1 MCETGHNNLIFTTV
15 EQKIARDYLE
25 AYLRNSD
32 FALNSLKQ
40 PILSILST
48 FQLLKNLKKQ
58 ILQQTTVI
66 MCETGHNN
74 LTLTTVERKIGCEY
88 LEAYLRYSDFA

>member
-1 MCETGHNNLIFTTV
+1 MCETGHNNLTFTTV
-15 EQKIARDYLE
+15 EQKIAWEYLE

-32 FALNSLKQ
+32 IALNSLKQ
-40 PILSILST
+40 YILSILSI

-74 LTLTTVERKIGCEY
+74 LTFTTVE
-88 LEAYLRYSDFA
+88 